1 MFKLLTTPKIMFIVN
16 IASILKKEVFMAS
29 YTLKGVD
36 NKLWKEVKILA
47 IKKGTT
53 IQELI
58 VELLEK
64 AVKQQKK

>member
-1 MFKLLTTPKIMFIVN
+1 MT
-16 IASILKKEVFMAS
+16 S
-29 YTLKGVD
+29 YNMKGID

-47 IKKGTT
+47 IKKGVT

-64 AVKQQKK
+64 AIKEYKD

>member
-1 MFKLLTTPKIMFIVN
+1 
-16 IASILKKEVFMAS
+16 MAA

-36 NKLWKEVKILA
+36 NKLWKEIKILA
-47 IKKGTT
+47 IKKGVT

-64 AVKQQKK
+64 AVKEYKD

>member
-1 MFKLLTTPKIMFIVN
+1 
-16 IASILKKEVFMAS
+16 MAS
-29 YTLKGVD
+29 YTLKGVN

-47 IKKGTT
+47 IRKGMT

-64 AVKQQKK
+64 AVKKGGD

>member
-1 MFKLLTTPKIMFIVN
+1 
-16 IASILKKEVFMAS
+16 MAS